1 MLRMNLSPAD
11 IEAFLSV
18 AETGSFSRSG
28 SALGLSQPAIS
39 ARVQHLEQMLGVKL
53 FHRTTRRVTITDA
66 GERLR
71 VRMQHTMAELRG
83 MLQELDDELHL
94 RRGRISIGASPT
106 VAASFLAD
114 VICRFRRDQPD
125 IEMIL
130 HDDFYGRALDRLLR
144 GEVDL
149 AVVPFAPNNDLFAF
163 ELLFEDRFLLA
174 VPSTHRLATCG
185 RVALDQLAGEVMVSM
200 PPQSAA
206 YGTFKRAFA
215 GAGLEFSP
223 AFQTRNPLTVFALIK
238 AGFGIGFVTELLL
251 GTQALTGIVLV
262 PVEADLTRSV
272 GIATAQDTILSP
284 AAQAFCGAL
293 RDAAASQRA
302 AAAALRRQP
311 SSG

>member
-28 SALGLSQPAIS
+28 LDLGLSQPAMS

-94 RRGRISIGASPT
+94 RRGRISVGASPT
-106 VAASFLAD
+106 VAACFLAN

-130 HDDFYGRALDRLLR
+130 HDDFYGRALDRVLR

-149 AVVPFAPNNDLFAF
+149 AVVPFEPDNDLYAF

-174 VPSTHRLATCG
+174 VPSNHRLATCP
-185 RVALDQLAGEVMVSM
+185 RVTLDQLAGETLISM

-206 YGTFKRAFA
+206 YNTFKRAFA
-215 GAGLEFSP
+215 EAGLEFSP
-223 AFQTRNPLTVFALIK
+223 AFQTRNPLTNFALVK
-238 AGFGIGFVTELLL
+238 AGFGIGFITELLL
-251 GTQALTGIVLV
+251 GTQAMTGIVLV
-262 PVEADLTRSV
+262 PVEANLTRNV
-272 GIATAQDTILSP
+272 GIATAQDAVPSP
-284 AAQAFCGAL
+284 AAQAFCAAL
-293 RDAAASQRA
+293 RA
-302 AAAALRRQP
+302 AATLQRPALGAQRTDRAT
-311 SSG
+311 